1 MQKADKHLP
10 SSLPGDT
17 EASKEWAEAAMA
29 QAEAIKLPASLEDLI
44 IFR

>member
-10 SSLPGDT
+10 SSLPGDA
-17 EASKEWAEAAMA
+17 EASKEGAEAAPA
-29 QAEAIKLPASLEDLI
+29 QAEPLKHPASLEDLI